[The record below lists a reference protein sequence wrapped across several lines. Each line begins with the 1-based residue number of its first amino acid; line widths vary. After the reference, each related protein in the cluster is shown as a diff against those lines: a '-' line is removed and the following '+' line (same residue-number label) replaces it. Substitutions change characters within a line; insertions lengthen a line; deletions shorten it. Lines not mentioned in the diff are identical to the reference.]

1 MRVVGAYQMIE
12 QCTRAPLLIV
22 IVAQSLSHHTVVD
35 NDGCGM
41 LTCRSIHSI
50 LLIPIATHDGNGI
63 AAAIYVMVVDKEFLV
78 NIKHVRYI
86 ALEGCQFRCRLAI
99 ILCLDDSQCSLL
111 SHSPVGHAM
120 YAATYACYLSPEERA
135 AVYRHVSVTR
145 HVGRSLYSLTV
156 QLTLAGT
163 IDVIAYVTAVDED
176 VSITRNGAVETTR
189 INVTNLSATVDVA
202 PDVWCVGYLL
212 LCIAVDA
219 C

>member
-41 LTCRSIHSI
+41 LICRSIHSI

-63 AAAIYVMVVDKEFLV
+63 TAAIYVMVVDKEFLV

-86 ALEGCQFRCRLAI
+86 ALECRQFRSGLTI
-99 ILCLDDSQCSLL
+99 VLCLDDSQCSLL

-135 AVYRHVSVTR
+135 AVYRHVSVAHNVSTCIYR
-145 HVGRSLYSLTV
+145 TIVFKHALT
-156 QLTLAGT
+156 GT
-163 IDVIAYVTAVDED
+163 IYIVAYVASVDEYVGVASD
-176 VSITRNGAVETTR
+176 
-189 INVTNLSATVDVA
+189 VTNLSAAVDVA